1 MAAPR
6 AIARGDQGGRAL
18 LHQIGQI
25 GVSGETVAVGE
36 SGVPP
41 PVPIGLEQRESEGH
55 STH

>member
-25 GVSGETVAVGE
+25 GISGETVAVGE

-55 STH
+55 SRH